1 MQKMLTHAHCEI
13 VQASPGRSSRIRHRN
28 ALTER
33 AWKDPV
39 QGLGNR
45 LISEDRGRLCS
56 QGNMESHNFLM
67 WLFIIMWCGFFIAWC
82 GYFIMPCGFFIMSR
96 GYFIM
101 PCSYFIMSRCYFI
114 MSCNFFIMSCSYFVL
129 SCVYFIMWFVHYVM
143 WFVHYVMWF
152 RLYVLLTSLPV
163 QSSSTQALLVT
174 RNQVKPVLRG
184 AQFLLFLVV
193 KDNKMVEAGNHH
205 ISISL

>member
-1 MQKMLTHAHCEI
+1 MLTHAHSEI

-45 LISEDRGRLCS
+45 RISEDRGTLCS

-96 GYFIM
+96 
-101 PCSYFIMSRCYFI
+101 CYFI
-114 MSCNFFIMSCSYFVL
+114 MSCGYFIMSCGYFVL

-152 RLYVLLTSLPV
+152 RLNVLLTSLPV